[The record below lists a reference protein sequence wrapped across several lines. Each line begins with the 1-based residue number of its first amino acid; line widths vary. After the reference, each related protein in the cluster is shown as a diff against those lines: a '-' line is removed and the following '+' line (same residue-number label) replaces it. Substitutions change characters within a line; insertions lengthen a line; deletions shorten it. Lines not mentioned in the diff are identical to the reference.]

1 MSEEDV
7 DQTRLNKLVGVYIKI
22 RDKKLQIV
30 TEMKKQEQDLEEK
43 LEKVK
48 TALLEHCKATGLE
61 SGKTEL
67 GSFYRSV
74 RTKYW
79 TSDWDSM
86 NKFMIQND
94 AVDLLE
100 KRIHQG
106 NMKQFL
112 EENPDLHPPGLNTDR
127 EFTITVRRSKK

>member
-1 MSEEDV
+1 MSEQAEDEA
-7 DQTRLNKLVGVYIKI
+7 RLNKLIGVYIKI

-43 LEKVK
+43 LDKVK
-48 TALLEHCKATGLE
+48 NALLEHCKSTGLE
-61 SGKTEL
+61 SGKTEI

-86 NKFMIQND
+86 NKFMLENE

-127 EFTITVRRSKK
+127 EYTITVRRSKK